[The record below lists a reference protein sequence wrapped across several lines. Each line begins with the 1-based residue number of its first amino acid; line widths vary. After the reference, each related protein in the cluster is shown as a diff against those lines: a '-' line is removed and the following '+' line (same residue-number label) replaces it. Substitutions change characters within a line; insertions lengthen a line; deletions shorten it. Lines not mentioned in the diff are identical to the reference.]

1 MDSLLYAALLSA
13 VVAFLCAPKLIPILR
28 KMKFGQ
34 SIREEGPESHY
45 VKAGTPTM
53 GGLIISLGL
62 TISTLFFAK
71 FSIEIIL
78 ALFITLGH
86 ALLGFIDDF
95 INDRNVIGIYNNAE
109 SNEIIIIVR
118 CNSQLQ
124 YDNLIQR
131 IKTSLH
137 VKYTVS
143 ECQVDV
149 EKFLKLL
156 PENSVILM
164 YQNY

>member
-53 GGLIISLGL
+53 GGLIILLGL

-78 ALFITLGH
+78 A
-86 ALLGFIDDF
+86 
-95 INDRNVIGIYNNAE
+95 Y
-109 SNEIIIIVR
+109 
-118 CNSQLQ
+118 
-124 YDNLIQR
+124 
-131 IKTSLH
+131 
-137 VKYTVS
+137 
-143 ECQVDV
+143 
-149 EKFLKLL
+149 LL
-156 PENSVILM
+156 P
-164 YQNY
+164 